1 MITSMGNERIEYL
14 IQLKTHSRG
23 ENKTNFNIKV
33 VIYIDTLNI
42 YLHNI

>member
-1 MITSMGNERIEYL
+1 MITSMGNERTEYL

-23 ENKTNFNIKV
+23 ENKTNIKM